1 MAQVHPEKFSP
12 ITRRNSRP
20 GLCMRK
26 GGESTRKAGGSMRK
40 KNEKTRSW
48 HMYSAKS
55 KPLLARFLQTVKTDR
70 HPFRNE
76 VNCSGAFFL
85 RMLLEDKLGKC
96 DLRSELLRWLFCSLF
111 ARARYERQQAGQ
123 HSLELRTKHRDPER
137 EGGSTTR
144 CRWAT

>member
-1 MAQVHPEKFSP
+1 
-12 ITRRNSRP
+12 
-20 GLCMRK
+20 
-26 GGESTRKAGGSMRK
+26 MRK

-96 DLRSELLRWLFCSLF
+96 DLRSELLRWLSAASLPEH
-111 ARARYERQQAGQ
+111 AMKQ
-123 HSLELRTKHRDPER
+123 SLELRTKHRDPER
-137 EGGSTTR
+137 KGESTTR
-144 CRWAT
+144 CGQPEHG